1 MALQPSGQISLND
14 IATEFKVVTP
24 FNNVALSS
32 FYKVGVGVSKG
43 PVAGVVKTIAANVNV
58 PTSGQISL
66 SNFYGAAYY
75 YLQVEFKL
83 TSETSSE
90 YGGNNNGK
98 IEVTVNGAT
107 NNYKVTVTG
116 RTAINLTANDQT
128 ALFTGFDTGT
138 YTINVS
144 DNLLDPTGYTF
155 TANIGYGAGPSSV
168 TGYNLNQEYNIA

>member
-1 MALQPSGQISLND
+1 MALQASGQISLND

-75 YLQVEFKL
+75 YLQVKFKL
-83 TSETSSE
+83 TSESKSE
-90 YGGNNNGK
+90 YETNNDGK
-98 IEVTVNGAT
+98 IEVIVNGAT

-116 RTAINLTANDQT
+116 KTAINLTANGQT
-128 ALFTGFDTGT
+128 ASFTGLDDGT

-155 TANIGYGAGPSSV
+155 TAKIGYDTGASSV
-168 TGYNLNQEYNIA
+168 TGYNLDQNYDIA